1 MMVMIG
7 APVIIARGRA
17 HLALH
22 RLHELLAPQPH
33 HVLRERVDS
42 ARALVPS
49 TWRPLRHV
57 GDLVVVRPL
66 ARALGGS
73 IAAAPTSRR
82 LALGVGEPVAQRAD
96 ARE

>member
-33 HVLRERVDS
+33 HMLRERVDS

-49 TWRPLRHV
+49 TWRPLHV
-57 GDLVVVRPL
+57 GQLVIVGSL
-66 ARALGGS
+66 THALGGS